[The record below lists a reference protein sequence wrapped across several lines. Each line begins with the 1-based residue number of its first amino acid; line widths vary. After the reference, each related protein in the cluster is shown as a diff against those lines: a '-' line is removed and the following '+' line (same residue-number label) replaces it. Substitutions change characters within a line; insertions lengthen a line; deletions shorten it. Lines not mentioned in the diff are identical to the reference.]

1 CAVIPFLCGS
11 KSVPNRPQRRRCP
24 DDALP
29 PERTYP
35 LFYFVYWIC
44 VRGLCEGDVR
54 DMRDCCTFV
63 RGDSCCGTKAG
74 KKATARNSILV
85 KVGLVMDAYLT
96 RLSLEDREEEGWDVI
111 GEDSGYGLAS
121 YKLCLVRMHN
131 ISNGLM
137 SKVLAKQ
144 FGNFISQLIEYD
156 MEANIRNFQNHMRI
170 RDASIRVL
178 SRKVVSNHS
187 RWLRE
192 YIEIKGMNFVSSN
205 LGNKFSNELDLE
217 DQIVNQISTN
227 LGLNMGGTNGLGIN
241 GGKLIDFESEDCS
254 MRINKGKKKEFHSH
268 FINVDITNDA
278 NGKKLRLTG
287 FYGALDER
295 FRRESWNLLRQ
306 LGKNML

>member
-1 CAVIPFLCGS
+1 VAHGYRLHGVVLGPL
-11 KSVPNRPQRRRCP
+11 KQAPN
-24 DDALP
+24 DV
-29 PERTYP
+29 
-35 LFYFVYWIC
+35 VYWIC

-54 DMRDCCTFV
+54 DMRDCCAFV
-63 RGDSCCGTKAG
+63 RGDGCCGTKAG
-74 KKATARNSILV
+74 KKAAARVLSTSVLFF
-85 KVGLVMDAYLT
+85 GLVLGLLVLGHWAKCIKPLFGLRKWT
-96 RLSLEDREEEGWDVI
+96 GLSLEDREKEGWDII

-137 SKVLAKQ
+137 SEVLAKQ
-144 FGNFISQLIEYD
+144 FGNFISQFIEYD
-156 MEANIRNFQNHMRI
+156 MKATIRNFQNHMRI

-187 RWLRE
+187 KWLRE

-205 LGNKFSNELDLE
+205 LGNEFSNELDLK

-254 MRINKGKKKEFHSH
+254 MRINKGKKK
-268 FINVDITNDA
+268 VRV
-278 NGKKLRLTG
+278 KLMSSKVSDFMDFDKTTHRLTI
-287 FYGALDER
+287 AC
-295 FRRESWNLLRQ
+295 
-306 LGKNML
+306 